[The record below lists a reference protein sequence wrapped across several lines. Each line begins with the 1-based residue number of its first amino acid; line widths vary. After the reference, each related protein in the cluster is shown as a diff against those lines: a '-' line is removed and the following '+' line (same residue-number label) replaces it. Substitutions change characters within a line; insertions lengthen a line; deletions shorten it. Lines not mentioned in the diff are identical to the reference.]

1 MLSVFVEVDLM
12 KHKLACLFKV
22 GKLVNQGEII
32 RSNILVEADS
42 RAVRY

>member
-12 KHKLACLFKV
+12 KHKLTCLFKV

-32 RSNILVEADS
+32 WSNILVEANS
-42 RAVRY
+42 GAVRH